1 MSTFVVVICA
11 ACLLHRD
18 SCIECVC
25 ILSDPHQAVQSSFT
39 QFTVIVFITVWRCA
53 YGASP
58 GAPMHRVATDC
69 LLIVKAKM
77 PTKQPHGYASFSNC
91 TCHFHSSLKPVV
103 E

>member
-25 ILSDPHQAVQSSFT
+25 ILSDPHQAVQSSFA
-39 QFTVIVFITVWRCA
+39 QSTVIVFITVWRRA
-53 YGASP
+53 YGAR
-58 GAPMHRVATDC
+58 GAPRHLAATDC
-69 LLIVKAKM
+69 LPIVKAKK
-77 PTKQPHGYASFSNC
+77 PIKPPHGYASFSNC
-91 TCHFHSSLKPVV
+91 TYHFHSSLKPVV